1 MFDIGWGELVVIGV
15 VALIVIGPK
24 ELPTVLRTLGQTVAK
39 VKRMASEFQGQFQEA
54 IRESEFHDLQ
64 KHAEDLK
71 SSLTGAANF
80 DALTETQAEVER
92 ALEAPP
98 ETPALEA
105 SGETEALEAPTEP
118 PALEAPAERPALEPP
133 AEDAAETASLAEA
146 AEPVPIDVPPPE
158 PVEPVT
164 EKDFVT
170 AEPPPKPAGGAA

>member
-54 IRESEFHDLQ
+54 IRESEFHELQ

-71 SSLTGAANF
+71 SSFTDVTSF
-80 DALTETQAEVER
+80 DPMAETPAEVEH
-92 ALEAPP
+92 APESLD

-105 SGETEALEAPTEP
+105 PSEK
-118 PALEAPAERPALEPP
+118 PALEPP
-133 AEDAAETASLAEA
+133 AEASAETAPAIESEA
-146 AEPVPIDVPPPE
+146 AEPVAFDVPPPE
-158 PVEPVT
+158 PTEPVT
-164 EKDFVT
+164 EKDFAT
-170 AEPPPKPAGGAA
+170 TTTEPPKPAGGTA

>member
-54 IRESEFHDLQ
+54 IRESEFHELQ

-71 SSLTGAANF
+71 SSFTDVTSF
-80 DALTETQAEVER
+80 DPMAETPAEVEH
-92 ALEAPP
+92 APESLD

-105 SGETEALEAPTEP
+105 PSEK
-118 PALEAPAERPALEPP
+118 PALEPP
-133 AEDAAETASLAEA
+133 AEASAETAPAIESEA

-158 PVEPVT
+158 PTEPVT
-164 EKDFVT
+164 EKDFAT
-170 AEPPPKPAGGAA
+170 TTEPPKPAGGTA

>member
-1 MFDIGWGELVVIGV
+1 MGK
-15 VALIVIGPK
+15 ARK
-24 ELPTVLRTLGQTVAK
+24 
-39 VKRMASEFQGQFQEA
+39 MAAEFQGQFQEA

-92 ALEAPP
+92 ALEARP

-133 AEDAAETASLAEA
+133 AEGAAETASLAEA

-170 AEPPPKPAGGAA
+170 AEPPSKPAGGAA